1 MRSTNRTV
9 YQTVC
14 NSEEF
19 KRGAVVRSI
28 RANENRLR
36 DPNRWDRVFI
46 ERDQATLRRALVKLN
61 ALTGRE
67 AGDES

>member
-1 MRSTNRTV
+1 MRSTNRPV

-28 RANENRLR
+28 RTNENRLC
-36 DPNRWDRVFI
+36 DPSRWDRAFI
-46 ERDQATLRRALVKLN
+46 ERD
-61 ALTGRE
+61 
-67 AGDES
+67 